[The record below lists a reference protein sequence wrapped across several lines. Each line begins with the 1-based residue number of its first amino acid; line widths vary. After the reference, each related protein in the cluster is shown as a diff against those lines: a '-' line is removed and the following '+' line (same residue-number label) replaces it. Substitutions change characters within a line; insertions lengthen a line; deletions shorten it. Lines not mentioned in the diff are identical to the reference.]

1 MSLPLV
7 FFVNGKKV
15 VEEDPDPDWTLL
27 YYLRSKLMLCGTK
40 LGCGEGGCGACTV
53 MISKY
58 DREKNK
64 VGHLAIN
71 ACLAPVCSMHGLA
84 VTTVEGIGSTKTKI
98 HPVQERMAKSHGSQC
113 GFCTPGIVMSMYTL
127 LRNSPLP
134 KMKDLEKTF
143 QGNLCRCT
151 GYRPIIEGFK
161 TFTEDYEVM
170 QTESL
175 IVNGKCRMG
184 DQCCKQ
190 SNGWDLNGDSEIDKL
205 IPTNVFTPYDPSQ
218 EPIFPPEL
226 KMYDTLDTQNLTF
239 KSVEVTW
246 FRPIALEDLL
256 KLKSKHPKA
265 KIVNGNTEIG
275 VEIKYKHQHY
285 PIRVHASH
293 IPELCHVKIETTGIV
308 FGSAVTLTNATNVL
322 MEQIRTR
329 PPYQTG
335 IFSALVEMLHWFAGQ
350 QIRNVASIG
359 GNIITGSP
367 ISDLVP
373 ILIASEAVLEVKSVR
388 GVRQIVMNEN
398 FYSSY
403 RTTILND
410 DEVLVSII
418 VPCTKE
424 NQFFCSYKQARRRDD
439 DTAIVNFAIN
449 VTFKENTI
457 ETIKMVF
464 GGMGATVQVPS
475 KTCKALVGR
484 PWNQETLDEAL
495 DTLIEDL
502 PLSPNAPGGMT
513 QYRRSLTLSLMFKA
527 YLEISNKLDN
537 TKVNPRDLSAIEPYQ
552 YNIPKSSQL
561 FSISPQNLKT
571 RIVGHPIPH
580 VSAIQ
585 QSTGEAIYCD
595 DIPEYKNEL
604 HLGLVLST
612 KAHATFTMDPADAL
626 KMKGVHLFLSAKDC
640 STGKVFVEKIVT
652 SQGQMLGAIVAET
665 KSLAQKA
672 ARMVRVTYHELRPVI
687 ITIED
692 AIKHNSYFTDV
703 PSVIETGNV
712 TEAFAVA
719 PHVIE
724 GECRSGAQEHFYL
737 ETQSALV
744 VPKDGNEL
752 EVFSA
757 TQAPHF
763 VSKMIG
769 DVLQIPQHKIN
780 VRVKRLGG
788 GFGGKGRPSVL
799 FAVPVALAAYRLG
812 RPVRCMLD
820 RDEDMLITGSRHPFY
835 IKYSTA
841 FDDQGKILACEI
853 YMYNNAGYSKDTSD
867 LVMQRAL
874 FHFQNAY
881 KLPNV
886 RAHGYLCKTNLPSN
900 GAMRGF
906 GAPQGMLAGE
916 FMVRKIAEFL
926 GKDPLEVTELNMYR
940 AGDSTHYKQK
950 IENCTVD
957 RCWTECIANSN
968 YYQRKLNVQ
977 KFNRENRWKKRGIAV
992 VPTMYGV
999 GYGYGRP
1006 TFQQAGSLVNV
1017 YTDGSVLLTHGG
1029 VEMGQ
1034 GLHTKM
1040 IQVASTV
1047 LEINYNKIHISEIST
1062 ATVPNAVPTASSI
1075 SADLNGMAVL
1085 YACEEIKSRLEPFK
1099 LANPKGKWEDWVTA
1113 AYTNRVN
1120 LSATGYYK
1128 IPITSFDS
1136 TTQTGTFYNYYSAG
1150 AACTEVE
1157 IDCLSGDHRILKTD
1171 IVMDVGDSLNPAV
1184 DIGQIEGAFMQGYGL
1199 YTLEEMMY
1207 APDGTTL
1214 TKGPGTYKLPSFTN
1228 IPTEFNVALLK
1239 GAPNPKAIYSSK
1251 AIGEPPLFLASSVL
1265 FAIREAIKSSRE
1277 DAGVPVTDFTLF
1289 PPATSAK
1296 IRMACED
1303 ILTMKLDKPEPGSF
1317 IPWNVDV

>member
-1 MSLPLV
+1 
-7 FFVNGKKV
+7 
-15 VEEDPDPDWTLL
+15 
-27 YYLRSKLMLCGTK
+27 
-40 LGCGEGGCGACTV
+40 
-53 MISKY
+53 
-58 DREKNK
+58 
-64 VGHLAIN
+64 
-71 ACLAPVCSMHGLA
+71 MHGLA
-84 VTTVEGIGSTKTKI
+84 VTTVEGIGSTKKKI
-98 HPVQERMAKSHGSQC
+98 HPVQERIAKCHGTQC
-113 GFCTPGIVMSMYTL
+113 GFCTPGFVMSMYTL
-127 LRNSPLP
+127 LRNNPLP
-134 KMKDLEKTF
+134 KMKDLEETF

-161 TFTEDYEVM
+161 TFTEDWELM
-170 QTESL
+170 QNEK
-175 IVNGKCRMG
+175 GGCQMG
-184 DQCCKQ
+184 DQCCKVNRQ
-190 SNGWDLNGDSEIDKL
+190 SDEDVLVDTGAF
-205 IPTNVFTPYDPSQ
+205 VPYDSTQ

-226 KMYDTLDTQNLTF
+226 KLYDTFDRQELIFHGT
-239 KSVEVTW
+239 EVTW
-246 FRPIALEDLL
+246 HRPVVLKDLIEL
-256 KLKSKHPKA
+256 KAKYPKA
-265 KIVNGNTEIG
+265 KLVNGNTTIG
-275 VEIKYKHQHY
+275 IEVKFGNRVY
-285 PIRVHASH
+285 PMLLHSAY
-293 IPELCHVKIETTGIV
+293 IPELTDIQLTSTGV
-308 FGSAVTLTNATNVL
+308 RFGSAVTFSNLSKYL
-322 MEQIRTR
+322 SEQIQVLPEHETR
-329 PPYQTG
+329 
-335 IFSALVEMLHWFAGQ
+335 IFVAVVDMLRYLGGK
-350 QIRNVASIG
+350 QIRNVATIG
-359 GNIITGSP
+359 GNIANASP
-367 ISDLVP
+367 LSDLCTVLVAAGAVVEISSVRGSRVVTMDEHFFTRYQTTILQDVE
-373 ILIASEAVLEVKSVR
+373 ILIA
-388 GVRQIVMNEN
+388 ITIP
-398 FYSSY
+398 YSNS
-403 RTTILND
+403 
-410 DEVLVSII
+410 
-418 VPCTKE
+418 
-424 NQFFCSYKQARRRDD
+424 NQYFHSYKQSRRRDQ
-439 DTAIVNFAIN
+439 DTAIVNCASNIIFGENKVIEE
-449 VTFKENTI
+449 FKI
-457 ETIKMVF
+457 VF
-464 GGMGATVQVPS
+464 GGMGPTIMVPVRL
-475 KTCKALVGR
+475 CAEMVGKL
-484 PWNQETLDEAL
+484 WNEETLNWA
-495 DTLIEDL
+495 IECLAEDVSLLTDL
-502 PLSPNAPGGMT
+502 PGGMI
-513 QYRRSLTLSLMFKA
+513 QYRRSLTLGLMIRTYWTIMEK
-527 YLEISNKLDN
+527 LSSNRHDLK
-537 TKVNPRDLSAIEPYQ
+537 DLSGSRGFSNQIAR
-552 YNIPKSSQL
+552 SSQI
-561 FSISPQNLKT
+561 FHIHPSSLKT
-571 RIVGHPIPH
+571 DTVGKPIPH
-580 VSAIQ
+580 ISAFRHA
-585 QSTGEAIYCD
+585 TGEAIYCD
-595 DIPEYKNEL
+595 DMPPFKNEL
-604 HLGLVLST
+604 YMAVVLST
-612 KAHATFTMDPADAL
+612 KAHAHFTMDASDAVQ
-626 KMKGVHLFLSAKDC
+626 MEGVRLFLSAADLPHELNC
-640 STGKVFVEKIVT
+640 IGRGNPNAVFVEKTVT
-652 SQGQMLGAIVAET
+652 SHGQVLGAIIAE
-665 KSLAQKA
+665 SQAIAQSA
-672 ARMVRVTYHELRPVI
+672 ARRVKVTYEELEPVI
-687 ITIED
+687 ISIED
-692 AIKHNSYFTDV
+692 AIEHKSYFTDV
-703 PSVIETGNV
+703 TNPCVAEKGNV
-712 TEAFAVA
+712 DEIFRTA
-719 PHVIE
+719 PHIIH
-724 GECRSGAQEHFYL
+724 GESRSGKQEHFYL
-737 ETQSALV
+737 ETQCTVA
-744 VPKDGNEL
+744 VPKEDGEL
-752 EVFSA
+752 EVYSS
-757 TQAPHF
+757 TQFPNLL
-763 VSKMIG
+763 SQKIST
-769 DVLQIPQHKIN
+769 VLNIPQHKIH

-788 GFGGKGRPSVL
+788 GFGGKEQRPASI
-799 FAVPVALAAYRLG
+799 AVPAALAANRLR
-812 RPVRCMLD
+812 RPVRCILD
-820 RDEDMLITGSRHPFY
+820 RDEDILITGGRHPFY
-835 IKYSTA
+835 IKYKTA
-841 FDDQGKILACEI
+841 FDDHGKILACEI
-853 YMYNNAGYSKDTSD
+853 FLYNNGGYASDLSD